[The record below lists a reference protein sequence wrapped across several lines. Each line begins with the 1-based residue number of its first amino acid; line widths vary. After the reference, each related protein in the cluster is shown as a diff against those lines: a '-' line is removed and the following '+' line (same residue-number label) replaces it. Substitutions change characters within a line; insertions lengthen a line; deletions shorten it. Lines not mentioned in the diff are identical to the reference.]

1 MISFIFYLFLF
12 FGGREE
18 VGGISDTR
26 LCIGNLIYDGK
37 LNFFP
42 PDACNAHGGKSRTGA
57 QLSGSAAFH
66 FSK

>member
-1 MISFIFYLFLF
+1 M
-12 FGGREE
+12 
-18 VGGISDTR
+18 GGISDTR

-57 QLSGSAAFH
+57 QLSGSAAFP
-66 FSK
+66 FQSS